1 MFPIASATNM
11 GFIEV
16 GSVLAEQ
23 YECFLDADMVPDFP
37 LYFEGTTKFH
47 NLVCCLDC
55 KYLPLWA

>member
-1 MFPIASATNM
+1 M

-23 YECFLDADMVPDFP
+23 YECFLDADTVPDFP